1 MLTGAGRSRTL
12 TLPRRSEG
20 PSRHGGHALAREPS
34 VIQLT
39 PMEHVANAAF
49 LVLGLVIGVLALV
62 GILDAVR
69 DTPLET
75 VRALGDDQPPAV
87 TDPRFMETVEL
98 LSRTALQPGHQIE
111 VLASGDETYPCLWDD
126 LRSARHSI
134 TLQQYYCKPGRMAD
148 TLQEILAGRAR
159 EGVSVFFLYDAFG
172 SSLPKEYFAALRR
185 AGVQTA
191 AFRPLKLTALHTVQH
206 RSHIRVVV
214 VDGRIG
220 YTGGFGIDDKWLG
233 NGRQKDQWRD
243 TNARFTGPAV
253 RQLQATFAACWVE
266 ATGDLLTGPL
276 LFPDGASAGA
286 ASEDGMLA
294 GVLHASPSV
303 GSTDAERLF
312 ALSIVGARKTLYITN
327 SYFVPD
333 RDFRRLIADAARRGV
348 DTRVLTAGDATDIK
362 STLYAGRAR
371 YEQLLVAGVRIYEYR
386 PTMMHAK
393 TLVVDGTWVS
403 VGSMNADNRSLS
415 FNEEVS
421 LLALDSTLGALL
433 DRMFFE
439 DLQYSD
445 EVVLAEFR
453 KRPVKRRI
461 LERAAYAMWRLL

>member
-1 MLTGAGRSRTL
+1 M
-12 TLPRRSEG
+12 
-20 PSRHGGHALAREPS
+20 GHLAN
-34 VIQLT
+34 VG
-39 PMEHVANAAF
+39 F
-49 LVLGLVIGVLALV
+49 LVLGLLV
-62 GILDAVR
+62 GIFALIGIIDAVR
-69 DTPLET
+69 QTPVTT
-75 VRALGDDQPPAV
+75 VRALGDEDPPAV
-87 TDPRFMETVEL
+87 GDSSFMETMEL
-98 LSRTALQPGHQIE
+98 LSRTSLQPGHHVE
-111 VLASGDETYPCLWDD
+111 VLTCGDETYPGLWED
-126 LRSARHSI
+126 LRNARHSI
-134 TLQQYYCKPGRMAD
+134 VIQQYYCKPGRMAD
-148 TLQEILAGRAR
+148 MLLEILVARASAGIC
-159 EGVSVFFLYDAFG
+159 VYFLYDAFG

-220 YTGGFGIDDKWLG
+220 YTGGFGIDDKWFG

-253 RQLQATFAACWVE
+253 RQLQATFAVCWVE
-266 ATGDLLTGPL
+266 ATGDLLTGPV
-276 LFPDGASAGA
+276 LFPDGGSSAA

-294 GVLHASPSV
+294 GVLHATPSV
-303 GSTDAERLF
+303 GSTEAERLF

-333 RDFRRLIADAARRGV
+333 RDFRRLIGDAARRGV
-348 DTRVLTAGDATDIK
+348 DTRVLTAGDTTDIK

-439 DLQYSD
+439 DLKHAN
-445 EVVLAEFR
+445 EIKLEEFR
-453 KRPVKRRI
+453 KRPLKQKLV
-461 LERAAYAMWRLL
+461 ERVAYALWRVL